1 MTEIYDPTPEI
12 VEEINGLITPKL
24 ENPAILDGMAGKFR
38 FYYQDLAKLIDSK
51 NQLLAGP
58 QSSVALLIEKA
69 LTLENRLYEASI
81 ELQTSQTDLNL
92 VTFRFTEKEQKANF
106 PLPIWIRALGVVTR
120 TPENPLNP
128 FTENFEKARQEQFE
142 TEKTLADIEKRAEK
156 EFGGSINR
164 LRASLGQTRNRLV
177 ALWEPNLIDDRDLS
191 SEYIR
196 LYISRAEEY
205 TLTWARKHA
214 FEVEFKDRREAF
226 ETELIRRY
234 PIEAEKSSFR
244 NHNWV
249 DQFAKDILSKWRS

>member
-142 TEKTLADIEKRAEK
+142 TE
-156 EFGGSINR
+156 
-164 LRASLGQTRNRLV
+164 
-177 ALWEPNLIDDRDLS
+177 
-191 SEYIR
+191 
-196 LYISRAEEY
+196 
-205 TLTWARKHA
+205 
-214 FEVEFKDRREAF
+214 
-226 ETELIRRY
+226 LIRRY